1 MALRIRRIKKVFG
14 YDKTKTEKYVVVPDR
29 ATVVPFEH
37 LCDQIAKTGGI
48 NRGIVQ
54 ATLYGLVGSMQTFI
68 REGHA
73 VRIDG
78 FGTFIPSFNAK
89 SSEVE
94 KEANIDSIT
103 NRKLRFLPSAELRDV
118 INNIEFEFD
127 VIDSTNDSAADDELD
142 EDEAEPGVPNP

>member
-29 ATVVPFEH
+29 ATVVSFEH
-37 LCDQIAKTGGI
+37 LCEQIAKTAGI
-48 NRGIVQ
+48 NPGIVR
-54 ATLYGLVGSMQTFI
+54 ATLFGLVGSMQTFI

-78 FGTFIPSFNAK
+78 LGTFIPSFNAK

-103 NRKLRFLPSAELRDV
+103 NRKLRFLPSAELREV
-118 INNIEFEFD
+118 IDNIEFEFD
-127 VIDSTNDSAADDELD
+127 VIDSTNDSEADDESGE
-142 EDEAEPGVPNP
+142 EDEEQGIPNP

>member
-1 MALRIRRIKKVFG
+1 MALRIRRVKRVFG

-29 ATVVPFEH
+29 ATVVSFEH
-37 LCDQIAKTGGI
+37 LCEQVAKTAGI
-48 NRGIVQ
+48 NQGIVR

-94 KEANIDSIT
+94 KEANIDSII
-103 NRKLRFLPSAELRDV
+103 NKKLRFLPSSELRNV
-118 INNIEFEFD
+118 INNIEFKFD
-127 VIDSTNDSAADDELD
+127 VIDSTNDSAA
-142 EDEAEPGVPNP
+142 EDESGEEEGGQGVG